1 MALSLK
7 RKEGLRKGLNRVSE
21 KRLQDILKATGHKEL
36 TAEQVHEVRKGI
48 KSLRAI
54 LRLARAALSVE
65 ERKARNQALRDLAG
79 RFSGPRDAA
88 VLLSSFKGT
97 YRESLKADGHSEI
110 QPGWASQVQKSL
122 TSQADKV
129 IAAETYQDAAEAVRC
144 LKGQMLPFQNSRG
157 KEKPPEPG
165 SKEDWEET
173 IREGLRKTYCRGS
186 PAHEAD
192 WGIPEPSD
200 GEWHELRK
208 RTKDLG
214 YQLAL
219 LKKLKGIKSLL
230 ATLEEL
236 GKTLGDARDL
246 SLLRGYLDKV
256 KHERE
261 LPLAQQR
268 SFHRLLT
275 YIDERFRDL
284 HEYALKVAQRAYRPG
299 KKRFLRSMEK
309 RWLR

>member
-21 KRLQDILKATGHKEL
+21 KRLQDILKAAGHKEL

-65 ERKARNQALRDLAG
+65 ERKARNQALR
-79 RFSGPRDAA
+79 
-88 VLLSSFKGT
+88 
-97 YRESLKADGHSEI
+97 
-110 QPGWASQVQKSL
+110 
-122 TSQADKV
+122 
-129 IAAETYQDAAEAVRC
+129 
-144 LKGQMLPFQNSRG
+144 
-157 KEKPPEPG
+157 
-165 SKEDWEET
+165 
-173 IREGLRKTYCRGS
+173 
-186 PAHEAD
+186 
-192 WGIPEPSD
+192 
-200 GEWHELRK
+200 
-208 RTKDLG
+208 
-214 YQLAL
+214 
-219 LKKLKGIKSLL
+219 L

-275 YIDERFRDL
+275 YIDERLRDL
-284 HEYALKVAQRAYRPG
+284 HERALKVAQRAYRPG

-309 RWLR
+309 RWLRWEEAYS